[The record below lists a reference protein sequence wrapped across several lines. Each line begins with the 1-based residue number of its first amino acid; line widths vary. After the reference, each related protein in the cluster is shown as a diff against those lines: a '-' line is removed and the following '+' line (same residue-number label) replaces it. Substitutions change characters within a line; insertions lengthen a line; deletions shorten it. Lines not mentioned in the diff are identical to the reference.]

1 MEENMICTLTL
12 NPSLDY
18 IVTVDHFQVG
28 ATNRTSDDFILPGGK
43 GINVSIVLQN
53 MGLENKAL
61 GFLAGFTGKAL
72 ESMVKEAGIN
82 AEFLWV
88 EKGDTRINVKLRSDQ
103 ETEINGRGPVITEED
118 IQKLMGR
125 LEDLKEGDTLI
136 ISGAIPSSLPQTL
149 YKDIMEKLSGRGIR
163 IVVDA
168 TKDLLLN
175 VLSLHPF
182 LIKPNQHEIEEMFHV
197 NLETLE
203 DIEAYARKLQEGGA
217 QNVLVSMG
225 GDGALLIDETGKR
238 HYAPAPRGKLKN
250 SVGAG
255 DSMVAGFITGY
266 LKSGNYDEAF
276 RTGVCTGSAS
286 AFSDLLATEEEVR
299 QLMEANKDLFD

>member
-88 EKGDTRINVKLRSDQ
+88 EKGDTRINVKLRSEQ
-103 ETEINGRGPVITEED
+103 ETEINGRGPVITQTD
-118 IQKLMGR
+118 IEKLMQR
-125 LEDLKEGDTLI
+125 LDALQDGDTLI
-136 ISGAIPSSLPQTL
+136 ISGAIPASLPQTL
-149 YKDIMEKLSGRGIR
+149 YRDIMEKLQDRNIR

-168 TKDLLLN
+168 NRDLLLN
-175 VLSLHPF
+175 VLPLHPF
-182 LIKPNQHEIEEMFHV
+182 LIKPNQHEIEEMFQV
-197 NLETLE
+197 KLETLE
-203 DIEAYARKLQEGGA
+203 DIEVYARKLQEAGA

-225 GDGALLIDETGKR
+225 GDGALLIDENGRR
-238 HYAPAPRGKLKN
+238 HYASAPRGTLKN

-266 LKSGNYDEAF
+266 LQSGDYAEAF
-276 RTGVCTGSAS
+276 KTGVCTGSAS
-286 AFSDLLATEEEVR
+286 AFSDLLATREEVLA
-299 QLMEANKDLFD
+299 LMEANSDLF

>member
-1 MEENMICTLTL
+1 MICTLTL

-53 MGLENKAL
+53 LGLENKAL

-118 IQKLMGR
+118 IAKLVSR
-125 LEDLKEGDTLI
+125 LKELKRGDTLI

-149 YKDIMEKLSGRGIR
+149 YKDIMGRLAGRGIR
-163 IVVDA
+163 VVVDA
-168 TKDLLLN
+168 TKELLLN
-175 VLSLHPF
+175 VLPLRPF

-197 NLETLE
+197 TLNSLD
-203 DIEAYARKLQEGGA
+203 DIEVYARKLQEGGA
-217 QNVLVSMG
+217 MNVLVSMG

-238 HYAPAPRGKLKN
+238 HFAPAPAGKLKN

-255 DSMVAGFITGY
+255 DSMVAGFMAGY

-276 RTGVCTGSAS
+276 KTGVCTGSAS